1 MNEIKKNAATISFLG
16 GRLSL
21 DFTNT
26 IEWRGRDNPM
36 ELLLNYQDLVPWSR
50 RQGTLTDQEAQHL
63 LETANR
69 QKDLGFSVY
78 KRAIALRE
86 ALYHIFSNIIQARQP
101 LQTDLTI
108 FNQELASAMAK
119 SQVSPTSEG
128 FKWQWTGHEDQLDR
142 IFWPIVH
149 DAATLLT
156 SDILPR
162 LGMCSDK
169 NCAWLFLD
177 TSKNHKRRW
186 CSMDDCG
193 NRAKF
198 QRHYKR
204 KQSNIQNRIK

>member
-1 MNEIKKNAATISFLG
+1 MNEIKKDAANIGFIG

-36 ELLLNYQDLVPWSR
+36 ELLLNYRDLVTWSR
-50 RQGTLTDQEAQHL
+50 RQGILTDQEAQHL
-63 LETANR
+63 LEIADR
-69 QKDLGFSVY
+69 QKNLSFSVY

-86 ALYHIFSNIIQARQP
+86 ALYHIFSNIIQDQQP
-101 LQTDLTI
+101 NPVDLAI
-108 FNQELASAMAK
+108 FNQELASAMAR
-119 SQVSPTSEG
+119 SQILPTSEG
-128 FKWQWTGHEDQLDR
+128 FKWEWTDYEDQMDR
-142 IFWPIVH
+142 MFRPIVH
-149 DAATLLT
+149 DAAMLLT
-156 SDILPR
+156 SDMLPR

-204 KQSNIQNRIK
+204 KQTKIRNHV